1 MKTLIAILALVAA
14 LLTVN
19 SIQAQTITTT
29 DSIES
34 LIMQR
39 NVLEINSINLRLE
52 NFVRQNKRANGF
64 FFFGAI
70 VSGIGAYAMTQ
81 ATDQYTLRNAT
92 GVVALGTLL
101 SATGVVIRLDSFNR
115 LNRKPIQY

>member
-29 DSIES
+29 DSIE
-34 LIMQR
+34 LRIIQR

-70 VSGIGAYAMTQ
+70 VGGIGAYAMTQ